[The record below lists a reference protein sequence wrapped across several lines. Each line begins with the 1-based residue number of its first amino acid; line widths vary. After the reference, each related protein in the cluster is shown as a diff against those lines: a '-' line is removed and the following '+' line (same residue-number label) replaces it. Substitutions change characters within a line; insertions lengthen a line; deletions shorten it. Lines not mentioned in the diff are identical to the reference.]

1 MELEEALKYIQK
13 ASKQFS
19 EWDIKVQTGDKYY
32 DNQDKILDT
41 GAALLDAVNGY
52 LKNIGENPLRS
63 ADNRIS
69 CNWHEILTV
78 QKTAYGCTYAPVITV
93 ADNDDLSEMV
103 TEVLGDDFQ
112 TVLSRLCTYATNAGT
127 SWLQYWESDSKIKM
141 TEHKANQC
149 AAFSDLMDITKRKI
163 ALVRKYVLE
172 DEHGDEKTHYE
183 VWDDQEVIFVNGET
197 NQLEKIKMG
206 DQKVDRMRNPFGR
219 IPFIEFRNNERR
231 SSDLNKYKALIDA
244 YDKIV
249 SGFANDL
256 DDIQEII
263 LVLKGLNGE
272 TESSISIPERD
283 AEGNIQYDEDGEVIY
298 KDVKKAVNFLQQI
311 KAQKFLTVDEVGGVD
326 KITLDIPVEARNAAL
341 DLLQEQIY
349 IAGMGVNPNP
359 ERTGQATGAY
369 VDYLYHL
376 LELKTGLMETE
387 FRAAINELVRAI
399 LAYYGKSED
408 VKIIQEWTRNKPK
421 DATEIVN
428 RLNSTPDTV
437 MSNYTKRRLHPDI
450 EDPEAETKLV
460 KEEQKQALKNMMD
473 SFGQPEEQQQN
484 GV

>member
-1 MELEEALKYIQK
+1 MELEEALKYIQN

-19 EWDIKVQTGDKYY
+19 IWDTKVETGDKYY

-78 QKTAYGCTYAPVITV
+78 QKAAYSCTYAPVITV
-93 ADNDDLSEMV
+93 ADNEDLSNMV
-103 TEVLGDDFQ
+103 TEALGDDFQ

-127 SWLQYWESDSKIKM
+127 AWLQYWESDGKLKM

-149 AAFSDLMDITKRKI
+149 AAFTDPMDITKKKI

-172 DEHGDEKTHYE
+172 DEKGDEKTHYE
-183 VWDDQEVIFVNGET
+183 VWDDREVIFVNGET
-197 NQLEKIKMG
+197 NRLETIKMG
-206 DQKVDRMRNPFGR
+206 DREVERMPNPFGR

-263 LVLKGLNGE
+263 LILKGFTGE
-272 TESSISIPERD
+272 TESSIWVPEKD
-283 AEGNIQYDEDGEVIY
+283 EHGNVMYDEDGEPIL
-298 KDVKKAVNFLQQI
+298 KEIRKPFNIMQQA
-311 KAQKFLTVDEVGGVD
+311 KTQKFFTVDEAGGVD

-369 VDYLYHL
+369 VDHMYHL
-376 LELKTGLMETE
+376 LELKVGLMETE

-408 VKIIQEWTRNKPK
+408 VKIIQAWTRNKPK
-421 DATEIVN
+421 DANEIVN
-428 RLNSTPDTV
+428 RLNATPETV

-450 EDPEAETKLV
+450 EDPDAEDKLIE
-460 KEEQKQALKNMMD
+460 KEKKENLRNMMD
-473 SFGQPEEQQQN
+473 SFGQPGEEQN

>member
-19 EWDIKVQTGDKYY
+19 EWDTKVQTGDEYY

-78 QKTAYGCTYAPVITV
+78 QKAAYGYTYAPVITV
-93 ADNDDLSEMV
+93 ADNEDLSNMV
-103 TEVLGDDFQ
+103 TEALGDDFQ

-127 SWLQYWESDSKIKM
+127 AWLQYWESDGKLKM

-149 AAFSDLMDITKRKI
+149 AAFTDPMDITKKKI

-172 DEHGDEKTHYE
+172 DENGDEKTHYE

-256 DDIQEII
+256 DDIQEILLI
-263 LVLKGLNGE
+263 LKGFTGE
-272 TESSISIPERD
+272 TESSIWIPEKDER
-283 AEGNIQYDEDGEVIY
+283 GNVVYDEDGEPIL
-298 KDVKKAVNFLQQI
+298 KEIKKPINIMQQA
-311 KAQKFLTVDEVGGVD
+311 KAQKYFSVDESGGVD

-408 VKIIQEWTRNKPK
+408 VKIIQAWTRNKPK
-421 DATEIVN
+421 DANEIVN
-428 RLNSTPDTV
+428 RLNATPETV

-450 EDPEAETKLV
+450 EDPDAEDKLIE
-460 KEEQKQALKNMMD
+460 KEQKENIQNMMD
-473 SFGQPEEQQQN
+473 SFGQEDGESN
-484 GV
+484 ET

>member
-78 QKTAYGCTYAPVITV
+78 QKAAYGCTYAPVITV
-93 ADNDDLSEMV
+93 ADSEDLSNMV
-103 TEVLGDDFQ
+103 TEALGDDFQ

-127 SWLQYWESDSKIKM
+127 SWLQYWESDGKLKM

-149 AAFSDLMDITKRKI
+149 AAFTDPMDITKKKI

-172 DEHGDEKTHYE
+172 DENGDEKTHYE

-197 NQLEKIKMG
+197 NKLEVVKMG
-206 DQKVDRMRNPFGR
+206 DQEVERMPNPFGR

-272 TESSISIPERD
+272 TESSIAIPERD
-283 AEGNIQYDEDGEVIY
+283 AEGNVQYDEDGEIIY

-421 DATEIVN
+421 DANDIVN
-428 RLNSTPDTV
+428 RLNATPETV

-450 EDPEAETKLV
+450 EDPDAEDKLIE
-460 KEEQKQALKNMMD
+460 KEQKENLQNMMD
-473 SFGQPEEQQQN
+473 SFGQEDGESN
-484 GV
+484 ET